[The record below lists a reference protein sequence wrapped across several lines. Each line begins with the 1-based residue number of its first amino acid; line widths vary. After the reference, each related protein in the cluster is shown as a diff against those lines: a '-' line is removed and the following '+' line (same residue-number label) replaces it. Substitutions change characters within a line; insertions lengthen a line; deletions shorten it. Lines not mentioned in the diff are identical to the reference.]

1 MAKISAIERYL
12 KLQEKRAGLL
22 EKLQKLKEEIAKIDE
37 NMEYAEFQAW
47 KEEKRTRNRVVAISG
62 AGADAESDNSII
74 ADAL

>member
-1 MAKISAIERYL
+1 MAKISAKERYL

-22 EKLQKLKEEIAKIDE
+22 EKLRKLKEEIAKIDE
-37 NMEYAEFQAW
+37 NMEYAECQAW

>member
-1 MAKISAIERYL
+1 MAKISAKERYL

-47 KEEKRTRNRVVAISG
+47 KEEKRARNRVVAISG